1 VTALPIAIA
10 GLSVRTAA
18 EAARRDGFAV
28 TALDAFGDLDTRAAS
43 HTWRRLR
50 LDAAQPWQIDPA
62 SLDAALYEASLPSGT
77 PLLLTSG
84 FAAEGAA
91 LGPWLTRWELGQDL
105 GLRFAGTRPHNA
117 DVLRLPQ
124 RFFATLDAL
133 GLPHPPVAFTAP
145 ADPAGWLHKDF
156 GGAGGAQVRHAAPA
170 GDTAPGAQLG
180 YWRRSYWQRELAG
193 APMSLTFLADG
204 RRAALLGLNRQLLA
218 PTPGQPWRFGGVI
231 GPLPL
236 NVQESE
242 RLRGGLDGL
251 AFQFHLQGLCSLD
264 LLDTPA
270 GWQLLEVNP
279 RWCASA
285 ALYEGVAPGGGL
297 LRAHLDA
304 CAGHL
309 PDAAALAALRGQV
322 LRGSAIAYTRTDVAV
337 TAARWQR
344 LRDAADA
351 LDLHD
356 LPAAPLQLT
365 AGEPLCT
372 LGAHG
377 ADEGDVIAA
386 FRCQHAALAE
396 LLGGAFLAALP
407 QPPEIPMDTNPP

>member
-1 VTALPIAIA
+1 MTALPIAIA

-43 HTWRRLR
+43 RTWRRLR

-62 SLDAALYEASLPSGT
+62 SLDAALYEASLPPGT

-133 GLPHPPVAFTAP
+133 GLPHPPVAFTTP
-145 ADPAGWLHKDF
+145 ADAAGWLHKDF
-156 GGAGGAQVRHAAPA
+156 GGAGGAQVRHAASAAGAVPA
-170 GDTAPGAQLG
+170 SHRG
-180 YWRRSYWQRELAG
+180 YWQRELAG
-193 APMSLTFLADG
+193 TPMSLTFLADG

-236 NVQESE
+236 SGEESE

-264 LLDTPA
+264 LLDTPT

-304 CAGHL
+304 CAGRL
-309 PDAAALAALRGQV
+309 PDAAARAALRGQG
-322 LRGSAIAYTRTDVAV
+322 LRGSAIAYARTDVAL

-356 LPAAPLQLT
+356 LPAAPLQLA

-377 ADEGDVIAA
+377 ADEAGVMAA
-386 FRCQHAALAE
+386 FRRQHAALAE

>member
-1 VTALPIAIA
+1 MPALPIAIA
-10 GLSVRTAA
+10 GLSVRAAA
-18 EAARRDGFAV
+18 EAARREGFAT
-28 TALDAFGDLDTRAAS
+28 TAFDAFGDLDSRAAAA
-43 HTWRRLR
+43 HWHRLQ
-50 LDAAQPWQIDPA
+50 LDPAQPWQVDLA
-62 SLDAALYEASLPSGT
+62 SLDAALHAARLPAGT
-77 PLLLTSG
+77 PLLLAGG

-91 LGPWLTRWELGQDL
+91 LGSWLTRWERDL

-117 DVLRLPQ
+117 DVLRQPQ
-124 RFFATLDAL
+124 RFFAALDAL
-133 GLPHPPVAFTAP
+133 GLPYPPVSFAAP
-145 ADPAGWLHKDF
+145 ADPAGWLCKDF
-156 GGAGGAQVRHAAPA
+156 GGAGGVQVQRTAPA
-170 GDTAPGAQLG
+170 ADRLP
-180 YWRRSYWQRELAG
+180 RRYWQRELAG
-193 APMSLTFLADG
+193 TPMSLTFLADG

-218 PTPGQPWRFGGVI
+218 PMPDRPWRFGGVI

-236 NVQESE
+236 SEEESE

-264 LLDTPA
+264 LLDTPT

-304 CAGHL
+304 CAGRL
-309 PDAAALAALRGQV
+309 PDAAARAALRGQG
-322 LRGSAIAYTRTDVAV
+322 LRGSAIAYARTDVAL

-356 LPAAPLQLT
+356 LPAAPLQLA

-377 ADEGDVIAA
+377 ADEAGVMAA
-386 FRCQHAALAE
+386 FRRQHAALAE